1 MGNAHTCSDTPQVTK
16 EMRVYRDPSGN
27 DVQLRVFVFKKGL
40 CLYKGMGPFL
50 ERRISHTSTTMQHVA
65 NDPEKFRRWIRA
77 GHGGEP
83 QWFGLDQETAEGYAR
98 DYANKFHSPGWVI
111 RMELAKDVAL
121 IAITAH
127 NVKRLSTF
135 NIPNLN
141 FAMGVQ
147 NGVISRNST
156 FEFDRVFAQ
165 NLCARFPD
173 LAGYYAPSFQAHAQN
188 GVFHKELMLCNAAET
203 VNFISNRLV
212 LPIKRERNPSDRS
225 DPGDP
230 GDARA
235 KRQKI

>member
-1 MGNAHTCSDTPQVTK
+1 MSQTIQKNSGDGFEQV
-16 EMRVYRDPSGN
+16 MAVNHSGL
-27 DVQLRVFVFKKGL
+27 V
-40 CLYKGMGPFL
+40 
-50 ERRISHTSTTMQHVA
+50 S
-65 NDPEKFRRWIRA
+65 IRK
-77 GHGGEP
+77 
-83 QWFGLDQETAEGYAR
+83 TAEGYAR

-173 LAGYYAPSFQAHAQN
+173 LAGYLRPKFLSICTERGFPQR
-188 GVFHKELMLCNAAET
+188 
-203 VNFISNRLV
+203 VNVVQR
-212 LPIKRERNPSDRS
+212 
-225 DPGDP
+225 G
-230 GDARA
+230 
-235 KRQKI
+235 